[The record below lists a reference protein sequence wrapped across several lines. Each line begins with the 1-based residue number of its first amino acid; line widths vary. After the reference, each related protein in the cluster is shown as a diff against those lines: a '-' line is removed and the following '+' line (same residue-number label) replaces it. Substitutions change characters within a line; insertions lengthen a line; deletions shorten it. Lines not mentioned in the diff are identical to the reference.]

1 MAYRHRA
8 HRLLA
13 GATAF
18 VLALTLA
25 PSVNAADASGRGRHD
40 FVKVGYFVQ
49 WGIYERGFFVK
60 NLEANGSAGRLTHIN
75 YAFGNV
81 KPDPDRGGDVVCL
94 SADPWADYQRPVSAA
109 ESVDG
114 VADPEG
120 ASLRGNFNQLKKLK
134 AKHPGLKVLIS
145 LGGWTLSKYFSDGAL
160 TAESRRTLVESCI
173 DLFIEG
179 NLPGAGGVGGPGS
192 GAGVFDGIDLDWEWP
207 GSVGND
213 GNIIRPEDKRNF
225 TKLVAEF
232 RAQLDDAG
240 ADADKHYELTAF
252 LPAAPAK
259 IDAGF
264 EVREVFAQL
273 DFATVQGYDFHGT
286 WERTTN
292 HQAQLYS
299 PAGDPDPAG
308 FSLDLAIDS
317 YRARGAPAGKLVVG
331 VPYFGRGWT
340 GVPGANNGLYQTSTG
355 AAPGKFEA
363 GVEDF
368 KVFATKPGR
377 HHRDPVNGAHWLYDG
392 TEWWSYDDPITVAR
406 KMLYVRLNRLGGAM
420 VWSLDADDTRG
431 TLTATIDVLLR

>member
-1 MAYRHRA
+1 MNHRHRA

-13 GATAF
+13 GALAF
-18 VLALTLA
+18 LLALTLA
-25 PSVNAADASGRGRHD
+25 PSVNAAGASGRGRDD
-40 FVKVGYFVQ
+40 FVKVGYFIQ
-49 WGIYERGFFVK
+49 WGIYGRSFFVK
-60 NLEANGSAGRLTHIN
+60 NLEDNGSAGRLTHIN
-75 YAFGNV
+75 YAFGDV
-81 KPDPDRGGDVVCL
+81 APEPKPNGPVVCK

-114 VADPEG
+114 VADLPG
-120 ASLRGNFNQLKKLK
+120 APLVGNFNQLKKLK
-134 AKHPGLKVLIS
+134 AKHPDLKVLIS
-145 LGGWTLSKYFSDGAL
+145 LGGWTLSKYFSDGAR

-173 DLFIEG
+173 DLFIDG
-179 NLPGAGGVGGPGS
+179 NLPGAPPGA

-207 GSVGND
+207 GSEGNP
-213 GNIIRPEDKRNF
+213 GNVIRPEDKRNF

-240 ADADKHYELTAF
+240 KAAGKHYELTAF

-264 EVREVFAQL
+264 EVRKVFALL

-286 WERTTN
+286 WETTTN

-299 PAGDPDPAG
+299 PSGDPDPAG

-340 GVPGANNGLYQTSTG
+340 DVPSANNGLYQTSAR
-355 AAPGKFEA
+355 AAPGTFEA
-363 GVEDF
+363 GVEDY
-368 KVFATKPGR
+368 KVLAAKPGP
-377 HHRDPVNGAHWLYDG
+377 HYRDLVNGAHWLYDG

-431 TLTATIDVLLR
+431 TLTATIDVMLQ